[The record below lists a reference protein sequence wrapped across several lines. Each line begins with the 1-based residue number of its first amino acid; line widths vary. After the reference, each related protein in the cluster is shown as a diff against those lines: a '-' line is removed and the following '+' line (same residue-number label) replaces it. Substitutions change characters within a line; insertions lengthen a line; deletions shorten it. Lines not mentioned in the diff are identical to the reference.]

1 MKKFFTILV
10 TVLFLSSVSANA
22 AVKPVSNCSKV
33 NAIKTVSGIKYT
45 CIKSGKKLV
54 WNKGV
59 PVKKPILSPTP
70 TPTPTPTV
78 SATPTPTPTVSAT
91 PTPTPTPTKVPT
103 QDELAVNAYLE
114 KAKKSYEDWQS
125 HIPQSNGSNLTIKLF
140 YTSNLPNGFLERF
153 KTEAETSVKF
163 FEQFVKTS
171 QVFNIYLLTEKDEGY
186 MDQIGLWD
194 GHPENRPGQFTSW
207 RTGSRLDG
215 CEGSAAWF
223 TESKGESFPSFQ
235 GGIAI
240 SSNATLSG
248 IRMSCF
254 RTLTHEMF
262 HAIQD
267 YWLNKQQTNRI
278 GFNSQDDFDRAQM
291 PIFREGTAEYVSGM
305 VATSSFQNYLDS
317 FKVRFSGHAN
327 VLQTNGGINSTS
339 AIISYLKKIEFKSAI
354 ESAHDDSYLLGH
366 LFFEYLV
373 GEYGFDKYSELLKSH
388 NRDATFRDIFLKVYG
403 ISIDQAYSNAS
414 TQIMNG
420 LIFLRS

>member
-1 MKKFFTILV
+1 MKPTP
-10 TVLFLSSVSANA
+10 TPTPTPTPS
-22 AVKPVSNCSKV
+22 P
-33 NAIKTVSGIKYT
+33 T
-45 CIKSGKKLV
+45 
-54 WNKGV
+54 
-59 PVKKPILSPTP
+59 PSPTP
-70 TPTPTPTV
+70 TPTPTPI
-78 SATPTPTPTVSAT
+78 PI
-91 PTPTPTPTKVPT
+91 KVPT

-125 HIPQSNGSNLTIKLF
+125 HIPQSNGSNLTIKFF
-140 YTSNLPNGFLERF
+140 YTSSLPNGFLERF
-153 KTEAETSVKF
+153 KTEAESSVKF

-171 QVFNIYLLTEKDEGY
+171 QVFNIYLLTEKDEDY
-186 MDQIGLWD
+186 MDKVGPTYWD
-194 GHPENRPGQFTSW
+194 NLENRPGQFTSW

-215 CEGSAAWF
+215 CEGAAAWF
-223 TESKGESFPSFQ
+223 TNSKGETSPSLQ

-240 SSNATLSG
+240 SSNATLSN

-262 HAIQD
+262 HAVQD
-267 YWLNKQQTNRI
+267 YWLFKQTNSI
-278 GFNSQDDFDRAQM
+278 GFASRDDFDRAQM